1 MHRAIRAGQIAVLL
15 GHWLN
20 YHNTLVTSNE
30 LQTAGLNRQGK
41 HLGTLGGSSGK
52 PEQWL
57 SFDTGTVKADCRE

>member
-1 MHRAIRAGQIAVLL
+1 MAKLPQH
-15 GHWLN
+15 
-20 YHNTLVTSNE
+20 VTSNK

-57 SFDTGTVKADCRE
+57 SFDMDAVKADCRRAKAFSVG